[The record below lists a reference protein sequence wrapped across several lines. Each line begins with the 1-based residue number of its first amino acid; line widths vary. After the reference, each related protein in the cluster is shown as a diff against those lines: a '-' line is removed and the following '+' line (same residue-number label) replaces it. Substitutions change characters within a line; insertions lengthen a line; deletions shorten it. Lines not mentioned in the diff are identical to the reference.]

1 MRNTRPIGWVKGALR
16 DFQRFPE
23 ATQGKAVEALTIV
36 ADGAMPGIA
45 KPLAG
50 LGSGVWELVL
60 RERGDAYR
68 VVYALQ
74 LGEAIYVVHAFQ
86 KKSKSGI
93 ATPKAEIDLVA
104 ERIKRL
110 KEELKQ

>member
-1 MRNTRPIGWVKGALR
+1 MRNTRQINWVRGALR
-16 DFQRFPE
+16 DFQRFPK
-23 ATQGKAVEALTIV
+23 AARGKAVDALTIV
-36 ADGAMPGIA
+36 ADGATPGIA
-45 KPLAG
+45 KPLTG
-50 LGSGVWELVL
+50 LGSGFWELVL

-68 VVYALQ
+68 IVYALQ
-74 LGEAIYVVHAFQ
+74 IGEAIYVVHAFQ

-110 KEELKQ
+110 KEELKR

>member
-1 MRNTRPIGWVKGALR
+1 MRNTQPINWVRGALR
-16 DFQRFPE
+16 DFRQFPE
-23 ATQGKAVEALTIV
+23 MTQSRAAEALTIV

-60 RERGDAYR
+60 RERGEAYR
-68 VVYALQ
+68 VVYVLQ
-74 LGEAIYVVHAFQ
+74 LGTAIYVVHAFQ

-93 ATPKAEIDLVA
+93 ATPKVEIDLVA

-110 KEELKQ
+110 KEELKR

>member
-1 MRNTRPIGWVKGALR
+1 MRNTRPINWVKGALR

-23 ATQGKAVEALTIV
+23 AAQGKAVEALTIV
-36 ADGAMPGIA
+36 ADGATPAIA

-68 VVYALQ
+68 VIYALQ
-74 LGEAIYVVHAFQ
+74 IGTAIYVIHAFQ

-104 ERIKRL
+104 ERTKRL
-110 KEELKQ
+110 KEELKR

>member
-1 MRNTRPIGWVKGALR
+1 MRNTRQINWVRGALR
-16 DFQRFPE
+16 DFERFPE
-23 ATQGKAVEALTIV
+23 TAQSKAVDALTIV
-36 ADGAMPGIA
+36 ADGATPGIA
-45 KPLAG
+45 KPLTG

-68 VVYALQ
+68 IVYALQ
-74 LGEAIYVVHAFQ
+74 IGEAIYVVHAFQ

-110 KEELKQ
+110 KEELKP

>member
-1 MRNTRPIGWVKGALR
+1 MRNTRQINWVRGALR

-23 ATQGKAVEALTIV
+23 TAQGKAVDALTIV
-36 ADGAMPGIA
+36 ADGATPGIA
-45 KPLAG
+45 KPLTG

-74 LGEAIYVVHAFQ
+74 IGESIYVVHAFQ

-93 ATPKAEIDLVA
+93 ATPKAEIDVVA

-110 KEELKQ
+110 KEELKR